1 MSPNRTLRPGF
12 DFRLPCDEACLSRKK
27 VEYSSITPILP
38 PSDSSSGEHACRKFR
53 SAIQQSGIGCGK
65 PCDRKLKIEN
75 YIWGDKNGEIVQ
87 RPIVAVLWFCVTL
100 SKESHWKDGKMPDR
114 KNAAEAN
121 GKVAD
126 RSKTASKTDAAKDR
140 QKDDGGTQNKSP
152 KKRRK
157 VNHGKH
163 LFRSACLRYPSPGLR

>member
-1 MSPNRTLRPGF
+1 
-12 DFRLPCDEACLSRKK
+12 
-27 VEYSSITPILP
+27 
-38 PSDSSSGEHACRKFR
+38 
-53 SAIQQSGIGCGK
+53 
-65 PCDRKLKIEN
+65 
-75 YIWGDKNGEIVQ
+75 
-87 RPIVAVLWFCVTL
+87 
-100 SKESHWKDGKMPDR
+100 MPDR

-126 RSKTASKTDAAKDR
+126 RSKTTSKTDSSAKDR

-163 LFRSACLRYPSPGLR
+163 LFRACLRYPVCDETAHPLYSRFVGQLGRSLCKHAPL